1 MGTRRR
7 HRKLRGGLTRDEET
21 AFLKK
26 KQESDRQEALHIG
39 EKALHEKSPAVEGVG
54 TGTRAFD
61 PHESGH
67 ANTEQTSARARAE
80 SRGGRRTR
88 KRKHRKTR
96 HRR

>member
-26 KQESDRQEALHIG
+26 KQQADREEALHVG

-54 TGTRAFD
+54 TGTRRFD
-61 PHESGH
+61 PHEPGH
-67 ANTEQTSARARAE
+67 ANTEHESARARAA
-80 SRGGRRTR
+80 SAGRRRRSRRRHTR
-88 KRKHRKTR
+88 
-96 HRR
+96 RRR